1 VVAVAHGTSLS
12 PRHNLPAQPT
22 PLLGREQEVQRVR
35 QQLLAAAPPVRLL
48 TLTGPGGTGK
58 TRLALEVASSLLKV
72 FEDGVFFVDLVPVTD
87 ARLVQS
93 AVARTLGL
101 RDTGHRPLFERLL
114 DFLRDRRVLLILDNF
129 EQVAEAA
136 PGLSLLLT
144 ACVNLK
150 FLVTS
155 RARLRLRWEHVL
167 PVPPLALPD
176 LERLPAPEALATVP
190 SVALFLHHARAIDP
204 SFSLT
209 EANARGLAELC
220 VRLDGLPLALELAAA
235 RVDML
240 PLQRILGRPLE
251 RLPADV
257 GDVPPRHWTMRRA
270 IGWSYD
276 LLTLDERALF
286 RRVAIFPTGCMPE
299 AAAAVC
305 EDAETA
311 DASCPVSALSGLR
324 VLERLASLAS
334 KSLLRQE
341 RQPNGELRFG
351 MLETIRAFALE
362 QLAACGELEQ
372 TGRRFRDFFVALAER
387 AEPDL
392 TGPEQGAWMDR
403 LEREHDN
410 IRSAIRWCLERGSAE
425 EGLRLAGALWR
436 FWFTRRHLI
445 EGNRALGEL
454 LDLEGSAA
462 VRPETRAKALN
473 GAGNL
478 AQACGDLERAARL
491 HKESLAL
498 RQALGDRRG
507 IAISLNSLANVA
519 VERGDYLDARALYE
533 ESLALRRDLRDERGI
548 AVALNNLS
556 VIARDQSDW
565 ERAAALSVESA
576 ALFRELGDRQGV
588 ALSLVTL
595 GMAKYHLGCYT
606 EATELH
612 RESLALF
619 GELENKREIAEWL
632 EVLAI
637 MACTHGQ
644 PSQAAHLFGAAD
656 SALEEIGS
664 SMGPARSARYR
675 RYVAEV
681 RDALGDEAFA
691 AAWAEGRAMPFE
703 DALAAALTAEDRG
716 AGWNGPPG
724 ERPGPSSPRVR
735 RSTPS
740 RPTPVNGASGRLT
753 RREQEVAALLA
764 RGLTN
769 REIAAELTIAERTAE
784 THVCKILSKLSLTR
798 RAQLTAWAVQHDL
811 QMVRPN

>member
-1 VVAVAHGTSLS
+1 MAHNLSLP

-22 PLLGREQEVQRVR
+22 PLLGREQEVQGAR
-35 QQLLAAAPPVRLL
+35 QYLLTAAPPVRLL

-58 TRLALEVASSLLKV
+58 TRLAVDVASSLLKV
-72 FEDGVFFVDLVPVTD
+72 FEDGVFFVDLAPVFD

-101 RDTGHRPLFERLL
+101 RDTGHRPLSERLL
-114 DFLRDRRVLLILDNF
+114 DSLRDQQVLLVLDNF
-129 EQVAEAA
+129 EQVAEAG
-136 PGLSLLLT
+136 PVLSLILT
-144 ACVNLK
+144 ACVNVK

-176 LERLPAPEALATVP
+176 LERLPTLEALASVP

-209 EANARGLAELC
+209 EANARALAELC

-235 RVDML
+235 RVNMM
-240 PLQRILGRPLE
+240 PLQSIVGRPLD
-251 RLPADV
+251 LLAADV
-257 GDVPPRHWTMRRA
+257 GDTAPRHWTMRRA

-276 LLTLDERALF
+276 LLAPEERALF

-305 EDAETA
+305 EDAQTA
-311 DASCPVSALSGLR
+311 DASRSVAALSGLR
-324 VLERLASLAS
+324 VLEGLASLAS
-334 KSLLRQE
+334 KSLLREE
-341 RQPNGELRFG
+341 RQPNGEVRFG
-351 MLETIRAFALE
+351 MLETIRASALE
-362 QLAACGELEQ
+362 QLAECGELEE
-372 TGRRFRDFFVALAER
+372 TGRRFLDYFLALAER

-436 FWFTRRHLI
+436 FWFTRCHLT
-445 EGNRALGEL
+445 EGNRVLGDL
-454 LDLEGSAA
+454 LDLEGTASA
-462 VRPETRAKALN
+462 RPETRAKALN

-491 HKESLAL
+491 HTESLAL
-498 RQALGDRRG
+498 RQGLGDQRG
-507 IAISLNSLANVA
+507 IAYSLNSLANVA
-519 VERGDYLDARALYE
+519 VERGDYPDARALYE
-533 ESLALRRDLRDERGI
+533 ESLALRRDLRDKRGI

-565 ERAAALSVESA
+565 QRAAALSVESA
-576 ALFRELGDRQGV
+576 ALFRGLGDTQGV

-595 GMAKYHLGCYT
+595 GMAKYHLGCFT
-606 EATELH
+606 EAAELH
-612 RESLALF
+612 RQSLALF
-619 GELENKREIAEWL
+619 GELENKRDIAEWL
-632 EVLAI
+632 EVLAMI
-637 MACTHGQ
+637 ANTHGQ
-644 PSQAAHLFGAAD
+644 PSLAAHLFGAAD
-656 SALEEIGS
+656 RALEELGS

-675 RYVAEV
+675 RYVVEV
-681 RDALGDEAFA
+681 QDGLGEEAFA

-703 DALAAALTAEDRG
+703 DAIAAALTAEHIG
-716 AGWNGPPG
+716 GGWNEQPG
-724 ERPGPSSPRVR
+724 ERPGPSPRR
-735 RSTPS
+735 RGSAPS
-740 RPTPVNGASGRLT
+740 RPTPMDSASGGLT

-798 RAQLTAWAVQHDL
+798 RAQLTAWALQHDL
-811 QMVRPN
+811 PMVRPG